1 MRVLLADDNEDNR
14 FMLARRLRRRGVE
27 VIEAVDGLDA
37 LEKVRDDRPDIVLMD
52 VAMPRMDGIAA
63 TRAIRLAQP
72 ESLSAVIPVIALTA
86 NSTDVT
92 RSACFE
98 AGCNAFASKPID
110 FERLM
115 DLLETYGGGRS
126 ISGTA

>member
-14 FMLARRLRRRGVE
+14 FMLARRLRRRGME
-27 VIEAVDGLDA
+27 VIEAVDGLDV
-37 LEKVRDDRPDIVLMD
+37 LEKVRDDRPDVVLMD

-86 NSTDVT
+86 NSSDVT

-126 ISGTA
+126 MSGTA